1 MSKLSVGI
9 AALRGFAELVYR
21 AVFIGSDSSLK
32 HTPFLLSVVL
42 VVFQILLAG
51 EGYLGLGTLALLL
64 GLQAVVFGVE
74 EFLLYSE
81 LLAALPALW
90 YFLTTLPF
98 TVSISSSIEIGL
110 RVFLVS
116 ISLTMLLQRLNP
128 MELSYLLSKI
138 GVQEGRILMPLTWKV
153 IPHIMK
159 DFQNALLV
167 MDLKGTSFW
176 KGIAISFVAVE
187 EYTEQYEEGLFLKLS
202 NYRPEFSYSLRA
214 TGILLLFTILYAF
227 SWITLCSMK

>member
-1 MSKLSVGI
+1 
-9 AALRGFAELVYR
+9 
-21 AVFIGSDSSLK
+21 
-32 HTPFLLSVVL
+32 
-42 VVFQILLAG
+42 
-51 EGYLGLGTLALLL
+51 
-64 GLQAVVFGVE
+64 
-74 EFLLYSE
+74 
-81 LLAALPALW
+81 
-90 YFLTTLPF
+90 
-98 TVSISSSIEIGL
+98 
-110 RVFLVS
+110 
-116 ISLTMLLQRLNP
+116 MLLQRLNP

-138 GVQEGRILMPLTWKV
+138 GVKDGRILMPLTWKV

-167 MDLKGTSFW
+167 MNLKGTSFW